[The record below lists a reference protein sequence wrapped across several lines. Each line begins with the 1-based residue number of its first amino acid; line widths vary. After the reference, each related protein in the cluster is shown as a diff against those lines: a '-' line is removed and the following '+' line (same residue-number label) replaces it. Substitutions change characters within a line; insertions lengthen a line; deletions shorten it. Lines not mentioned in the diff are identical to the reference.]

1 MILPEAARPPGGCGE
16 LTLED
21 LYRDNIID
29 HYQNPRNYGTLEHPD
44 ISYEDSNP
52 VCGDEI
58 RMDLKTQDGRVVEA
72 RFQGHGCSISQA
84 SASMLTEEIIGKT
97 LEEVKQIDKQYL
109 LDLLGIPLGP
119 VRLKCALLS
128 LKVLKAG
135 AYGLHGW
142 PGEDEE

>member
-1 MILPEAARPPGGCGE
+1 
-16 LTLED
+16 LED

-58 RMDLKTQDGRVVEA
+58 RMDLKIQDGRVAEA
-72 RFQGHGCSISQA
+72 RFEGHGCSISQA
-84 SASMLTEEIIGKT
+84 SASMLTEEIIGKS

-109 LDLLGIPLGP
+109 LDMLGIPLGP

>member
-1 MILPEAARPPGGCGE
+1 M
-16 LTLED
+16 ED

-58 RMDLKTQDGRVVEA
+58 RMDLKIQDGRVAEA
-72 RFQGHGCSISQA
+72 RFEGHGCSISQA
-84 SASMLTEEIIGKT
+84 SASMLTEEIIGKS

-109 LDLLGIPLGP
+109 LDMLGIPLGP

-142 PGEDEE
+142 PGEDDE

>member
-1 MILPEAARPPGGCGE
+1 MHFTARLGTE
-16 LTLED
+16 VED

-29 HYQNPRNYGTLEHPD
+29 HYQNPRNFGTLEHPD

-58 RMDLKTQDGRVVEA
+58 RMDLKVQDGRVTDA

-97 LEEVKQIDKQYL
+97 LDEVKQIDKQYL
-109 LDLLGIPLGP
+109 LQLLGIPLGP

-135 AYGLHGW
+135 AYGVRGW
-142 PGEDEE
+142 PGEDED

>member
-1 MILPEAARPPGGCGE
+1 M
-16 LTLED
+16 ED

-58 RMDLKTQDGRVVEA
+58 RMDLKTEDGRVVDA

-109 LDLLGIPLGP
+109 LDMLGIPLGP

-142 PGEDEE
+142 PGEDDE

>member
-1 MILPEAARPPGGCGE
+1 V
-16 LTLED
+16 ED

-58 RMDLKTQDGRVVEA
+58 RMDLQIHDGRVIEA
-72 RFQGHGCSISQA
+72 RFSGHGCSISQA
-84 SASMLTEEIIGKT
+84 SASMLTEEIVGKT

-109 LDLLGIPLGP
+109 LDMLGIPLGP

>member
-1 MILPEAARPPGGCGE
+1 M
-16 LTLED
+16 ED

-58 RMDLKTQDGRVVEA
+58 RMDLKIQDGRVAEA
-72 RFQGHGCSISQA
+72 RFEGHGCSISQA
-84 SASMLTEEIIGKT
+84 SASMLTEEIIGKS

>member
-1 MILPEAARPPGGCGE
+1 V
-16 LTLED
+16 ED

-52 VCGDEI
+52 VCGDELRI
-58 RMDLKTQDGRVVEA
+58 DLKIDQGRVADA

-97 LEEVKQIDKQYL
+97 LDEVKQIDKQYL

-135 AYGLHGW
+135 AYGVHGW

>member
-1 MILPEAARPPGGCGE
+1 M
-16 LTLED
+16 ED

-29 HYQNPRNYGTLEHPD
+29 HYQNPRNFGTLEHPD

-52 VCGDEI
+52 VCGDEL
-58 RMDLKTQDGRVVEA
+58 RMDLKVQDGRVVDA
-72 RFQGHGCSISQA
+72 RFTGHGCSISQA

-97 LEEVKQIDKQYL
+97 LDEVKQIDKQYL

-135 AYGLHGW
+135 AYGIHGW
-142 PGEDEE
+142 PGEDED